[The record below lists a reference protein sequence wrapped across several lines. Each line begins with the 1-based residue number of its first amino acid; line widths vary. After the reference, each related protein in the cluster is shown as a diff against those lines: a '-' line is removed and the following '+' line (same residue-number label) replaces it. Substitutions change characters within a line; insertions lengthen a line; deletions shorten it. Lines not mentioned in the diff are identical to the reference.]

1 MVLCGVGKPPGSE
14 ATATPMVF
22 VPTSKAMMRF
32 ITWGDTGCSGGGQE
46 MSKTA
51 VLISTG
57 EELLTG
63 ETTDTNSAWLAGA
76 LWDHGFSVRRMLTAG
91 DDLDGLVWAI
101 SEAARMSSV
110 VICTGGLGPTVDD
123 RTAEAVALWA
133 GIERQESTIAL
144 DQIKARYAKWGRTV
158 SETNRKQ
165 AFSKVVLPLP
175 MPPTIPTVVPA
186 RISAVSALRTG
197 GDSS

>member
-1 MVLCGVGKPPGSE
+1 
-14 ATATPMVF
+14 
-22 VPTSKAMMRF
+22 
-32 ITWGDTGCSGGGQE
+32 

-76 LWDHGFSVRRMLTAG
+76 LWDRGVHVRRMLTAG
-91 DDLDGLVWAI
+91 DDLEGLLWALN
-101 SEAARMSSV
+101 EAAQVSPV

-133 GIERQESTIAL
+133 GLERQESSVAL
-144 DQIKARYAKWGRTV
+144 EQITAR
-158 SETNRKQ
+158 
-165 AFSKVVLPLP
+165 
-175 MPPTIPTVVPA
+175 
-186 RISAVSALRTG
+186 
-197 GDSS
+197 